1 MVGRIL
7 LSVLILFSTLC
18 SGYSAAGV
26 QGFVGVSPA
35 LTHFTTSF
43 VGTSP
48 LYAAGIVN
56 GFRGGSGSLRG
67 GVGAAGGVLGVK
79 RLSGLRGSAGLLGSA
94 TGMDRGVANSAWAV
108 LVGADGHVGSPTRLL
123 HPPGCPDFDID
134 AVKKAARAEFAA
146 KLGGFDAADLLVS
159 KTKDGP
165 VLSEDVDVSTLQQ
178 GKTRAE
184 PLYVIAPKPG
194 TGLDRSAWVKVV
206 LPGRGETRPVLVASP
221 TRDVPWTVN
230 ELRRAVKAEC
240 AVKLQDTDADDLVAT
255 DGEGGAVLEEDVLV
269 SDLSKGK
276 TKEDPLLIHTPKPV
290 AAKVI
295 RYWKENFYEPS
306 VVREASVLI
315 EGQQAF
321 DNWLRNMQVGA
332 LSCNPDSGQG
342 TMDFQEL
349 DEGLVY
355 WLDMGT
361 ALLKGVRRL
370 EGWRE
375 NQDRALEDEVTRFVG
390 THLNTSHAPLM
401 CRPDLREVKSTANN
415 RTFEWD
421 GILCNGKYV
430 FVVEA
435 KQNVFV
441 NTLLHPMSEQDTIC
455 CVTDTVTTLLGK
467 WNDFT
472 KALRAGELEH
482 FGEFQH
488 CEVFLF
494 LGGRNFPMKA
504 RDVCA
509 HYGVYAVY
517 PSGSNFQLAA
527 PGGLT
532 P

>member
-184 PLYVIAPKPG
+184 PLYVIA
-194 TGLDRSAWVKVV
+194 
-206 LPGRGETRPVLVASP
+206 
-221 TRDVPWTVN
+221 
-230 ELRRAVKAEC
+230 
-240 AVKLQDTDADDLVAT
+240 
-255 DGEGGAVLEEDVLV
+255 
-269 SDLSKGK
+269 
-276 TKEDPLLIHTPKPV
+276 PKPV